1 VSDPFVHLHTHCEY
15 SLLDGLGRVGD
26 LVSAAA
32 ALHMPALALTDHG
45 TMFGAIEF
53 YEKAKDKGVKP
64 IIGCEV
70 YLADRPIGDR
80 PGPDA
85 KNYHLVLLAENE
97 VGYRNLIH
105 LATEAQLRGFYR
117 KPRIDHHM
125 LAAHSEGLVCL
136 SGCASSELAS
146 IILSGDLA
154 AAEEKADWYRQV
166 FGDRYYLE
174 LQYHDLDFQVQIN
187 QGVVHVS
194 QKLGLPLVATNDV
207 HYVEA
212 RHASAHEILLCVQ
225 TQTTLADPKRMR
237 LGSHEFY
244 LKSPDEM
251 ARLFGSY
258 PGALRNTLEIAERC
272 NLQLTFGR
280 PQLPTVEVPE
290 GLSSEGFL
298 RRLCEEG
305 LARRYRAVT
314 PAIRERL
321 EYELSIIEKTGFL
334 DYFLLV
340 YDVMRF
346 ARESGIPVGPGRGS
360 SAGSLVAYVLF
371 VTNVDPI
378 EHELSFERFLNPER
392 VTMPDMDLDFADD
405 RRDELIRYVTEKYGR
420 DRVAQIIT
428 FGTIGARAG
437 VRDVGRVLGL
447 SYGDVDRVAKLIPA
461 MNASIESAKNDV
473 PELQELYDSDPA
485 MRRLLDTVQDLEGVA
500 RHASTHAAGVVIAR
514 DPLSQHV
521 PLYKVPKNDQV
532 VTQYAM
538 SSIEKIGLLKMDF
551 LGLRTLTV
559 LQRACNFIKSGTGTA
574 LTPDE
579 IPLDDPSI
587 FRLLSSG
594 DTFGVFQVDGD
605 GMRRLLMELQPDD
618 FGHIVAVVALYRP
631 GPMKQI
637 PDFVKRRHGRET
649 VEYVHPA
656 LEEVLAPTFGILV
669 YQEQVMRLFNLVA
682 GYSMGEAD
690 LVRRAMAKK
699 KPEELAKH
707 HSSFLDRAEDRGT
720 SRAIAQQLWDIVEP
734 FCGYAFPKP
743 HAAAYAVLTCQT
755 AYLKANYPREY
766 LAGIMSAERG
776 NADRISD
783 ALSECR
789 RLRIPVFGADV
800 NRSDVD
806 FTLEDSGIRLGLG
819 AIKHVGDAVAESIVN
834 TRNEGGPFVSI
845 EDFCRRV
852 DWKVV
857 NKRCL
862 EPLIKCGAL
871 DSLGVERGKLLHN
884 IEALAGFGAHLQRAA
899 LAGPSLFGEVEEPE
913 VVLPLELAAAASL
926 EDKLAW
932 EQDLLGVFVSPHPLA
947 DSEDSLAEIGVLK
960 VRDLTDDRD
969 GTRVR
974 VAGMIQKASS
984 FSTRNGSMMGSFQLT
999 GTQGSIKVTV
1009 FSRSFEKLQPEMVEG
1024 RICVVEGR
1032 VDASDGKLQLVADRV
1047 LELEQAAREPMPSNG
1062 KRNGS
1067 GSGNGHGAP
1076 SGASNA
1082 PMPAAALAS
1091 PPRRR
1096 IRIDVQRS
1104 ADRQAD
1110 LERLQMIYGV
1120 ILDSPG
1126 PDEVEIMVHGQ
1137 GKPRSVPLP
1146 HRYVGHSER
1155 LENRLREIAGE
1166 GSVAIIELRS
1176 QVETPP
1182 S

>member
-1 VSDPFVHLHTHCEY
+1 MSDPFVHLHAHCEY

-26 LVSAAA
+26 LVTAAA
-32 ALHMPALALTDHG
+32 SMDMPALALTDHG

-53 YEKAKDKGVKP
+53 YQKARDKGVKP

-70 YLADRPIGDR
+70 YLADRPLGER
-80 PGPDA
+80 AGSDA
-85 KNYHLVLLAENE
+85 KNYHLVLLAQNE

-105 LATEAQLRGFYR
+105 MTTEAQLRGFYR
-117 KPRIDHHM
+117 KPRIDHNL
-125 LAAHSEGLVCL
+125 LAAHSDGLICL

-146 IILSGDLA
+146 IILGGDLA

-166 FGDRYYLE
+166 FRDRYYLE

-187 QGVVHVS
+187 QGVVHLS

-212 RHASAHEILLCVQ
+212 RHAAAHEILLCVQ

-244 LKSPDEM
+244 LKSAEEM
-251 ARLFGSY
+251 QRLFGSY
-258 PGALRNTLEIAERC
+258 PGALRNTLEVAERC
-272 NLQLTFGR
+272 NLELTFGR
-280 PQLPTVEVPE
+280 PQLPEVEVPD
-290 GLSSEGFL
+290 GLTSEGYL
-298 RRLCEEG
+298 RRLCHEG
-305 LARRYRAVT
+305 LARRYVDVT
-314 PAIRERL
+314 PAIRDRL
-321 EYELSIIEKTGFL
+321 EYELSVIEKTGFL

-378 EHELSFERFLNPER
+378 KHELSFERFLNPER

-437 VRDVGRVLGL
+437 VRDVGRVLGM
-447 SYGDVDRVAKLIPA
+447 SYADVDRVAKLIPGV
-461 MNASIESAKNDV
+461 NASIESARKDV

-485 MRRLLDTVQDLEGVA
+485 MQQLLDTVQDLEGVA

-521 PLYKVPKNDQV
+521 PLYRVPKNDQV

-538 SSIEKIGLLKMDF
+538 ASIEKIGLLKMDF

-559 LQRACNFIKSGTGTA
+559 LQRACNFIAASTGTTM
-574 LTPDE
+574 TPDD
-579 IPLDDPSI
+579 IPLEDPSVYA
-587 FRLLSSG
+587 LLSSG
-594 DTFGVFQVDGD
+594 ETFGVFQVDGD
-605 GMRRLLMELQPDD
+605 GMRKLIMELQPDE

-649 VEYVHPA
+649 VEYIHPA

-707 HSSFLDRAEDRGT
+707 HSSFLDRAEERGT
-720 SRAIAQQLWDIVEP
+720 SRSIAQQLWDIVEP

-743 HAAAYAVLTCQT
+743 HAAAYAMLTCQT

-776 NADRISD
+776 NLERISD

-789 RLRIPVFGADV
+789 RIRVPVFGADV
-800 NRSDVD
+800 NQSEVD

-819 AIKHVGDAVAESIVN
+819 SIKHVGDGVAESIVR
-834 TRNEGGPFVSI
+834 TRNEGGPFTSV

-852 DWKVV
+852 DWKTV

-862 EPLIKCGAL
+862 EPLIRCGAL

-884 IEALAGFGAHLQRAA
+884 FEALAGFGAQLQRAA
-899 LAGPSLFGEVEEPE
+899 LAGPSLFGEVEAPE
-913 VVLPLELAAAASL
+913 AVLPLEFAAPASL
-926 EDKLAW
+926 EEKLAW
-932 EQDLLGVFVSPHPLA
+932 EQDLLGVFISPHPLA
-947 DSEDSLAEIGVLK
+947 DSEESLGEIGVLK

-974 VAGMIQKASS
+974 VAGMIQKVSS
-984 FSTRNGSMMGSFQLT
+984 FSTRTGSIMGSFQLT

-1032 VDASDGKLQLVADRV
+1032 VDASDGKLQLIADRI
-1047 LELEQAAREPMPSNG
+1047 LDLEQAAREPMPSNG
-1062 KRNGS
+1062 KRNGNGS
-1067 GSGNGHGAP
+1067 ANGHGSPPASGNGPSAMTSISAP
-1076 SGASNA
+1076 A
-1082 PMPAAALAS
+1082 
-1091 PPRRR
+1091 RRR
-1096 IRIDVQRS
+1096 IRVEVQRS
-1104 ADRQAD
+1104 EDRQAD
-1110 LERLQMIYGV
+1110 LERVQRIYGL
-1120 ILDSPG
+1120 ILESPG
-1126 PDEVEIMVHGQ
+1126 SDEVEIVVHGQ
-1137 GKPRSVPLP
+1137 GKARSIPLP
-1146 HRYVGHSER
+1146 HRYVGLSDR
-1155 LENRLREIAGE
+1155 LEHGLRAIAGE
-1166 GSVAIIELRS
+1166 GSVAVVEL
-1176 QVETPP
+1176 QAQAKAPP
-1182 S
+1182 D

>member
-1 VSDPFVHLHTHCEY
+1 VSDPFVHLHAHCEY

-32 ALHMPALALTDHG
+32 TMGMPALALTDHG

-53 YEKAKDKGVKP
+53 YSKAKEKGVKP

-70 YLADRPIGDR
+70 YLADRPLGDR

-97 VGYRNLIH
+97 TGYRNLIH
-105 LATEAQLRGFYR
+105 LSTEAHLQGFYR
-117 KPRIDHHM
+117 KPRVDHQM
-125 LAAHSEGLVCL
+125 LAAHSAGLICL
-136 SGCASSELAS
+136 SGCASSELSS

-166 FGDRYYLE
+166 FPDRYYLE
-174 LQYHDLDFQVQIN
+174 LQYHNLDFQVQIN
-187 QGVVHVS
+187 QGVVHLS

-212 RHASAHEILLCVQ
+212 RHAPAHEILLCVQ
-225 TQTTLADPKRMR
+225 TQTTLADPKRMK
-237 LGSHEFY
+237 LGSGEFY
-244 LKSPDEM
+244 LKSPEQM
-251 ARLFGSY
+251 MELFGSY
-258 PGALRNTLEIAERC
+258 PGAIHNTLEIAERC
-272 NLQLTFGR
+272 NLELTFGR
-280 PQLPTVEVPE
+280 PQLPKVEVPSGMTSE
-290 GLSSEGFL
+290 GYLRQLCEDGLS
-298 RRLCEEG
+298 
-305 LARRYRAVT
+305 RRYSHIT
-314 PAIRERL
+314 PEIRGRL

-371 VTNVDPI
+371 VTNVDPVK
-378 EHELSFERFLNPER
+378 HELSFERFLNPER

-447 SYGDVDRVAKLIPA
+447 SYNDVDRVAKLIPGV
-461 MNASIESAKNDV
+461 NATVETAKKDV
-473 PELQELYDSDPA
+473 PELQELYDGDPA

-514 DPLSQHV
+514 DPLSHHV
-521 PLYKVPKNDQV
+521 PLYKVPKNDQI

-538 SSIEKIGLLKMDF
+538 GSIEKIGLLKMDF
-551 LGLRTLTV
+551 LGLRTLTI
-559 LQRACNFIKSGTGTA
+559 LQRACTFISESTGQA
-574 LTPDE
+574 LSPDTV
-579 IPLDDPSI
+579 PLEDPSV
-587 FRLLSSG
+587 FELLSSG
-594 DTFGVFQVDGD
+594 QTFGVFQVDGD
-605 GMRRLLMELQPDD
+605 GMRKLLMELQPDE

-637 PDFVKRRHGRET
+637 PDFVKRRHGRER

-707 HSSFLDRAEDRGT
+707 HSSFLDRAEERGT
-720 SRAIAQQLWDIVEP
+720 PRSVAQQLWDVVEP

-776 NADRISD
+776 NTERVSD

-789 RLRIPVFGADV
+789 RLRISIFGADV
-800 NRSDVD
+800 NQSEIDV
-806 FTLEDSGIRLGLG
+806 TLEDSGIRLGLG
-819 AIKHVGDAVAESIVN
+819 AIKHVGDAVAESIVR
-834 TRNEGGPFVSI
+834 TRREGGPFASI

-852 DWKVV
+852 DWKTV

-884 IEALAGFGAHLQRAA
+884 LDALVAFGAQLQRAA
-899 LAGPSLFGEVEEPE
+899 LAGPSLFGEVDEPE
-913 VVLPLELAAAASL
+913 VVLPLEMATPATL
-926 EDKLAW
+926 EDRLAW
-932 EQDLLGVFVSPHPLA
+932 EQDLLGAFISPHPLA
-947 DSEDSLAEIGVLK
+947 DSEESLAEIGVLK
-960 VRDLTDDRD
+960 VRDLSGERD
-969 GTRVR
+969 GSRCR
-974 VAGMIQKASS
+974 VAGMIQKPSS
-984 FSTRNGSMMGSFQLT
+984 FNTRSGSVMGSFQLT
-999 GTQGSIKVTV
+999 GTQGSVKVTV
-1009 FSRSFEKLQPEMVEG
+1009 FNRSFEKLQPEMVDG

-1032 VDASDGKLQLVADRV
+1032 VDASDGKLQLVADRI
-1047 LELEQAAREPMPSNG
+1047 LDLEQAAREPMSSNG
-1062 KRNGS
+1062 KRNG
-1067 GSGNGHGAP
+1067 
-1076 SGASNA
+1076 NA
-1082 PMPAAALAS
+1082 AKSHAS
-1091 PPRRR
+1091 PDSGPSAIIANGTAPGPGKHR
-1096 IRIDVQRS
+1096 IRVDFRRS
-1104 ADRQAD
+1104 ADREAD
-1110 LERLQMIYGV
+1110 LERIQMLYGA
-1120 ILDSPG
+1120 ILDCPG
-1126 PDEVEIMVHGQ
+1126 TDEVEVVVHGR

-1146 HRYVGHSER
+1146 HRYAEFSDR
-1155 LENRLREIAGE
+1155 LHRKLVEIAGE
-1166 GSVAIIELRS
+1166 GSVVVSELRR
-1176 QVETPP
+1176 QVESPP
-1182 S
+1182 G